1 MGLIL
6 GRCRHL
12 HRHPSGSNNQSPK
25 IEIDYLWLNSI
36 LYLYCSV
43 EGLDSQ
49 LNPAIP
55 ILDAD
60 LSNGRA
66 EANPN
71 PFASNLLQDPA
82 IVEST
87 PDLLTNPFIQP
98 TDQTLT
104 LGVNS
109 TVNNK

>member
-1 MGLIL
+1 M
-6 GRCRHL
+6 
-12 HRHPSGSNNQSPK
+12 
-25 IEIDYLWLNSI
+25 
-36 LYLYCSV
+36 YCSV
-43 EGLDSQ
+43 EGLDGQ
-49 LNPAIP
+49 LNLAIP

-60 LSNGRA
+60 PTSGRA

-87 PDLLTNPFIQP
+87 PDWLAIPAIQP
-98 TDQTLT
+98 TDQTPT